1 LEGKVNRYK
10 QDITEEKDSA
20 KDGLDDLINSHPMIK
35 TAVALAGG
43 KEKAIEMVLSKIDLS
58 KLLGQ
63 KDKEKSSGQVY
74 T

>member
-1 LEGKVNRYK
+1 M
-10 QDITEEKDSA
+10 EEKDLS
-20 KDGLDDLINSHPMIK
+20 KDGLDDLINSNPMIK